1 MSMVEAVLF
10 DVDFTIAK
18 PGPLLGPEGYRA
30 AGERFGLELDAEKYA
45 QARAAAVEDL
55 QHHPELDHDEE
66 IWIRF
71 TEDIV
76 RGMGG
81 AGADVRRVAEAIT
94 EGWLHS
100 ENFELY
106 EDALPVLAELR
117 RHGLKIGLVSN
128 TSRDLDAFIRHFKL
142 DVDAWIASGTHGKV
156 KPSPSIFRAVLE
168 LLQVRPDAAV
178 MIGDSP
184 ADDVD
189 GAQAIGMRAFLI
201 DREGRFSDRDDALPT
216 LLALPAALGLNATA
230 PTGTETRPER

>member
-30 AGERFGLELDAEKYA
+30 AGERFGLELDPEKYA

-66 IWIRF
+66 IWVRF

-81 AGADVRRVAEAIT
+81 NGSDVRAVAEAIT

-106 EDALPVLAELR
+106 EDALPVLADLR
-117 RHGLKIGLVSN
+117 ARGLKIGLVSN

-142 DVDAWIASGTHGKV
+142 DVDAWVASGTHGKV

-168 LLQVRPDAAV
+168 LLQVEPEAAV
-178 MIGDSP
+178 MVGDSP
-184 ADDVD
+184 ADDVE

-201 DREGRFSDRDDALPT
+201 DREGRFGDRDDALPT
-216 LLALPAALGLNATA
+216 LLALPGALGLDPSRA
-230 PTGTETRPER
+230 

>member
-30 AGERFGLELDAEKYA
+30 AGERFGLVLDPDSYVT
-45 QARAAAVEDL
+45 ARAAAVEDL
-55 QHHPELDHDEE
+55 HHHPELDHDEE
-66 IWIRF
+66 IWVRF

-81 AGADVRRVAEAIT
+81 EGAEVRAVAEAIT

-106 EDALPVLAELR
+106 EDAMPVLAELR
-117 RHGLKIGLVSN
+117 RYGLKIGLVSN
-128 TSRDLDAFIRHFKL
+128 TSRDLDAFIRHFEL

-156 KPSPSIFRAVLE
+156 KPSPTIFRAVLE
-168 LLQVRPDAAV
+168 LLQVKPGAAV
-178 MIGDSP
+178 MVGDSP

-201 DREGRFSDRDDALPT
+201 DREGRFADRDDALPT
-216 LLALPAALGLNATA
+216 LLALPAAIGLNSSGATSTA
-230 PTGTETRPER
+230 TRPAR

>member
-30 AGERFGLELDAEKYA
+30 AGERFGLVLDPETYT

-55 QHHPELDHDEE
+55 HHHPELDHDEE

-81 AGADVRRVAEAIT
+81 TGPQVRAVAEAIT

-117 RHGLKIGLVSN
+117 RWGLKIGLVSN

-168 LLQVRPDAAV
+168 LLQVEPEAAV
-178 MIGDSP
+178 MVGDSP

-201 DREGRFSDRDDALPT
+201 DREGRFGDRDDTLPT
-216 LLALPAALGLNATA
+216 LLALPAAMGLDASS

>member
-1 MSMVEAVLF
+1 MSGFRAVLF

-18 PGPLLGPEGYRA
+18 PGPLLGPEGYRV
-30 AGERFGLELDAEKYA
+30 AGRRCGLELDPALYA

-55 QHHPELDHDEE
+55 EHHPELEHDEE

-81 AGADVRRVAEAIT
+81 DGPRVREAAEAIT

-106 EDALPVLAELR
+106 EDSLPVIAELR
-117 RHGLKIGLVSN
+117 GHGLKIGLVSN
-128 TSRDLDAFIRHFKL
+128 TSRDLDAFVRHFAI
-142 DVDAWIASGTHGKV
+142 DADAWIASGTHGKV

-168 LLQVRPDAAV
+168 LLAVEPRDAV
-178 MIGDSP
+178 MVGDSP
-184 ADDVD
+184 ADDVE
-189 GAQAIGMRAFLI
+189 GARALGLHALLL
-201 DREGRFSDRDDALPT
+201 DREGRYPEAPDR
-216 LLALPAALGLNATA
+216 LASLHELPARLGLAA
-230 PTGTETRPER
+230 DAA

>member
-30 AGERFGLELDAEKYA
+30 AGERFGLELDPELYA

-66 IWIRF
+66 IWVRF

-81 AGADVRRVAEAIT
+81 NGADVRGVAEAIT

-117 RHGLKIGLVSN
+117 SRGLKIGLVSN
-128 TSRDLDAFIRHFKL
+128 TSRDLDAFIRHFEL

-168 LLQVRPDAAV
+168 LLQVEPEAAV
-178 MIGDSP
+178 MVGDSP
-184 ADDVD
+184 ADDVE
-189 GAQAIGMRAFLI
+189 GAQAIGMRAFLV

-216 LLALPAALGLNATA
+216 LLALPAALGLNAI
-230 PTGTETRPER
+230 P

>member
-30 AGERFGLELDAEKYA
+30 AGERFGLVLDPEKYA

-66 IWIRF
+66 IWVRF

-81 AGADVRRVAEAIT
+81 NGADVRAVAEAIT

-117 RHGLKIGLVSN
+117 SRGLKIGLVSN
-128 TSRDLDAFIRHFKL
+128 TSRDLDAFIRHFGL
-142 DVDAWIASGTHGKV
+142 EVDAWVASGTHGKV

-168 LLQVRPDAAV
+168 LLQVEPEAAV
-178 MIGDSP
+178 MVGDSP
-184 ADDVD
+184 ADDVE

-216 LLALPAALGLNATA
+216 LLALPAALGLDPSGAT
-230 PTGTETRPER
+230 GKGTRPER